1 MLAQLMHSRDGGAHQ
16 PAKVYEMLLETRTT
30 GQTGLLRLQAIP
42 VKEILISV
50 EKENL
55 ITIFLKNHLFPTG
68 RIEHCNNREA
78 DISTKKFR

>member
-16 PAKVYEMLLETRTT
+16 SAKGYEMETRTT

-42 VKEILISV
+42 VKEILIAV

-68 RIEHCNNREA
+68 RIEHCNNREV
-78 DISTKKFR
+78 DISTKKFK